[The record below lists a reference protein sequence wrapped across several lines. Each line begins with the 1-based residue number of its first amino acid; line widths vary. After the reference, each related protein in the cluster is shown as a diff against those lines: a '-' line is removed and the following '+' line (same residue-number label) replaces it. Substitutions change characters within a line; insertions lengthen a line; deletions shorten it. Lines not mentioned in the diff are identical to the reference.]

1 MLDDFYKKDLIVIF
15 FLALASMVGAVAI
28 ILLMVR

>member
-1 MLDDFYKKDLIVIF
+1 MFDFYKKDLIVIAL
-15 FLALASMVGAVAI
+15 LALAAMVGAVAI

>member
-1 MLDDFYKKDLIVIF
+1 MFDFYKKDLIVII